1 MQIVKDLWTEQ
12 SVATQ
17 IAFVN
22 IHMIILAVTAL
33 IFAESRA

>member
-17 IAFVN
+17 IAFVH
-22 IHMIILAVTAL
+22 IHMIVLALTAL
-33 IFAESRA
+33 MFVR